1 MKARSRSN
9 RRSNQNHFS
18 VCLLP
23 EADIS
28 RQIAMSAKRR
38 KGSSQPTP
46 LDTISF
52 VEIRIWTTIQAW
64 FPAHKGDI
72 HMSGR
77 ILLFVTIVV
86 TLAGFKTSATAQT
99 APKLDYEFFKS
110 RVEPI
115 FLAKRA
121 GHARCYACHLE
132 SNNALRLE
140 KLPANARSWTEEQSH
155 RNFET
160 VSKLV
165 NPGDLNT
172 SRLLQHPLAPED
184 GGDVFHSGGRQ
195 FESKKDPAWR
205 TLAAWVNG
213 AKLAAPKN

>member
-1 MKARSRSN
+1 
-9 RRSNQNHFS
+9 
-18 VCLLP
+18 
-23 EADIS
+23 
-28 RQIAMSAKRR
+28 
-38 KGSSQPTP
+38 
-46 LDTISF
+46 
-52 VEIRIWTTIQAW
+52 
-64 FPAHKGDI
+64 
-72 HMSGR
+72 MSGR
-77 ILLFVTIVV
+77 ILIFIFIAVLVA
-86 TLAGFKTSATAQT
+86 LAVSKENAAAQT

-121 GHARCYACHLE
+121 GHARCYACHVE

-140 KLPANARSWTEEQSH
+140 QLQPNARAWTEEQSR

-165 NPGDLNT
+165 NPGDVTT
-172 SRLLQHPLAPED
+172 SRLLIHPLAPED

-195 FESKKDPAWR
+195 FETKRTKAWR

-213 AKLAAPKN
+213 ATLAAPKN